1 MIVYKFVEWDVK
13 PAENITYED
22 FLKLYNKSC
31 SGRYNALRGYLKL
44 GGWMYDFRN
53 DLRKFIVKQNG
64 EWTEYYCH
72 NKTLL
77 RKSLYGRIE
86 RIIEI

>member
-13 PAENITYED
+13 PAKNITYED
-22 FLKLYNKSC
+22 FLKLYNKNC
-31 SGRYNALRGYLKL
+31 SGRYDALKGYLKS
-44 GGWMYDFRN
+44 G
-53 DLRKFIVKQNG
+53 G
-64 EWTEYYCH
+64 EWNEYYCH